1 MVKKCPDIL
10 ILQEWLDNS
19 WGDAEH
25 SIINE
30 HIKGCA
36 DCRQSINQLK
46 ILDWDLAHL
55 SIPRPDQAD
64 LDRVRRAAEQQI
76 AGEIDADQVGSL
88 GAADVYNVSLGNLK
102 YAAYYTNFLP
112 VTRWVEKGTSR
123 IIGRNQVLSLLM
135 RKGAK

>member
-1 MVKKCPDIL
+1 MRNCPDIS
-10 ILQEWLDNS
+10 ILQDWLDNS
-19 WGDAEH
+19 LADAERC
-25 SIINE
+25 IVNE

-36 DCRQSINQLK
+36 DCRQAINQLK

-55 SIPRPDQAD
+55 SIPHPDQAD
-64 LDRVRRAAEQQI
+64 LDRVRLAAEERI
-76 AGEIDADQVGSL
+76 AGEIEADQSVSM

-112 VTRWVEKGTSR
+112 VTRWMEKGSTR
-123 IIGRNQVLSLLM
+123 IIGRNQVLSLLL